1 MSETNWYHIQRKL
14 EGRCE
19 VCGGTLPNHYGVC
32 PKWGEQ
38 ILEEYR
44 KIDESVTKIDEAIV
58 KLLKSYNKNV

>member
-1 MSETNWYHIQRKL
+1 MSETDWFKIQRKL

-19 VCGGTLPNHYGVC
+19 VCGATLPNHYGVC

-44 KIDESVTKIDEAIV
+44 KIDESVTKIDEAVV